1 MGERYLR
8 FWKSKLGEKL
18 FRLAGFKLKRV
29 APALGARE
37 HRATEVVIGLEADRL
52 FEALPKETRES
63 LGTLPETVQA
73 LEQDA
78 QAMRQ
83 QVAEMDGILAE
94 IGDDDPSRPSAAE
107 RPPNGRRTAAE
118 RARVRACERR
128 SDEGRGTGETTRSGR
143 GARDHSPRSA
153 LHAGRHGNR

>member
-29 APALGARE
+29 APALGAGE

-94 IGDDDPSRPSAAE
+94 IGDDDPSRPSAA
-107 RPPNGRRTAAE
+107 
-118 RARVRACERR
+118 RACERR
-128 SDEGRGTGETTRSGR
+128 SHEGRGTGETARSGR
-143 GARDHSPRSA
+143 GARDHSPWSA
-153 LHAGRHGNR
+153 LQAGPHGNR

>member
-18 FRLAGFKLKRV
+18 FRLAGFKLKR
-29 APALGARE
+29 
-37 HRATEVVIGLEADRL
+37 IGLEADRL

-94 IGDDDPSRPSAAE
+94 IGDDDPSRPSAA
-107 RPPNGRRTAAE
+107 
-118 RARVRACERR
+118 RACERR
-128 SDEGRGTGETTRSGR
+128 SHEGRGTGETARSGR
-143 GARDHSPRSA
+143 GARDHSPWSA

>member
-29 APALGARE
+29 APALGASE

-94 IGDDDPSRPSAAE
+94 IGDDDPSRPSAA
-107 RPPNGRRTAAE
+107 
-118 RARVRACERR
+118 RACERR
-128 SDEGRGTGETTRSGR
+128 SHEGRGTGETARSGR
-143 GARDHSPRSA
+143 GARDHSSWSA
-153 LHAGRHGNR
+153 LHAGPHGNR

>member
-29 APALGARE
+29 APALGASE

-83 QVAEMDGILAE
+83 QGAEMDGILAE
-94 IGDDDPSRPSAAE
+94 IGDDDPSRPSAA
-107 RPPNGRRTAAE
+107 
-118 RARVRACERR
+118 RACERR
-128 SDEGRGTGETTRSGR
+128 SHEGRGTGETARSGR

>member
-94 IGDDDPSRPSAAE
+94 IGDDDPSRPSAA
-107 RPPNGRRTAAE
+107 
-118 RARVRACERR
+118 RACERR
-128 SDEGRGTGETTRSGR
+128 SHEGRGTGETARSGR
-143 GARDHSPRSA
+143 GARGHSPRSA

>member
-73 LEQDA
+73 LEQEA

-94 IGDDDPSRPSAAE
+94 IGDDDPSRPSAA
-107 RPPNGRRTAAE
+107 
-118 RARVRACERR
+118 RACERR
-128 SDEGRGTGETTRSGR
+128 SHEGRGTGETARSGR

>member
-29 APALGARE
+29 APALGAGE

-83 QVAEMDGILAE
+83 QGAEMDGILAE
-94 IGDDDPSRPSAAE
+94 IGDDDPSRPSAA
-107 RPPNGRRTAAE
+107 
-118 RARVRACERR
+118 RACERR
-128 SDEGRGTGETTRSGR
+128 SHEGRGTGETARSGR
-143 GARDHSPRSA
+143 GARDHSPWSA
-153 LHAGRHGNR
+153 LHAGPHGNR

>member
-29 APALGARE
+29 APALGPGE

-63 LGTLPETVQA
+63 LGTLPETVEA

-94 IGDDDPSRPSAAE
+94 IGDDDPSRPSA
-107 RPPNGRRTAAE
+107 
-118 RARVRACERR
+118 VRASERR
-128 SDEGRGTGETTRSGR
+128 SHEGRGTGETARSGR
-143 GARDHSPRSA
+143 GARDHSPWSA

>member
-1 MGERYLR
+1 MGECYLR

-94 IGDDDPSRPSAAE
+94 IGDDDPSRPSAA
-107 RPPNGRRTAAE
+107 
-118 RARVRACERR
+118 RACV
-128 SDEGRGTGETTRSGR
+128 
-143 GARDHSPRSA
+143 
-153 LHAGRHGNR
+153 